1 MAVENYITAVE
12 AMRLL
17 NCTRGGL
24 SYYVKDGRIKKT
36 GEKYGARFSE
46 ADVLR
51 VAESKSKEKRIKR
64 TASKG
69 KRLKFSDTSGLELQR
84 LINKQILRNRQNG
97 RKH

>member
-24 SYYVKDGRIKKT
+24 NYYVKDGRIKKT

-51 VAESKSKEKRIKR
+51 VIETRRRCERRPRAETGKKLKPDE
-64 TASKG
+64 ASG
-69 KRLKFSDTSGLELQR
+69 IELQR
-84 LINKQILRNRQNG
+84 LINKQILRNRQ
-97 RKH
+97 K

>member
-1 MAVENYITAVE
+1 MEIEKYITAE
-12 AMRLL
+12 RAMRLL

-24 SYYVKDGRIKKT
+24 NYYVKDGRIKKT

-46 ADVLR
+46 EDVLR
-51 VAESKSKEKRIKR
+51 IVESKSKGERIKR
-64 TASKG
+64 AVTTV

-84 LINKQILRNRQNG
+84 LINKQILRNRRNG

>member
-36 GEKYGARFSE
+36 GENYGARFSE

-64 TASKG
+64 AASKG